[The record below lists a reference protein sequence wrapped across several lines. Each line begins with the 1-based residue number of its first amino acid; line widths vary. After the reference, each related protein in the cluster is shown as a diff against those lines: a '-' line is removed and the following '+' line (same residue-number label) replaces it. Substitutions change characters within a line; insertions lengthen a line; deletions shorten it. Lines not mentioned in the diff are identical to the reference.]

1 MYLALDVYLAFTEV
15 PLEISHFGLKLPYA
29 KDLESLT
36 SKLNIS
42 TSVGIS
48 DVPVLFSLSN

>member
-1 MYLALDVYLAFTEV
+1 MYFALDVYLACTEV